1 MKTFVAACLFSA
13 YRRYLCIFS
22 LKIYIFSLKIHIF
35 KLKIEI
41 FSLAFPFFS
50 GMFLLIYPDE
60 KERVRGAILKKV
72 RKKAEEAQGHCVFI
86 AIFVHYLSKQREKM
100 KRIIFML
107 AVMML
112 SIGLAAAQ
120 QKQAVISAKETS
132 YDFGTIQEADGKVAH
147 TFVIDNTGTG
157 PLVIT
162 RVIASCGCTT
172 PEWTKEP
179 IAPGK
184 SGEVKITYN
193 PANRPGAFVKTISLY
208 SNGKKGSFI
217 LTIKGKVVGK

>member
-1 MKTFVAACLFSA
+1 M
-13 YRRYLCIFS
+13 RI
-22 LKIYIFSLKIHIF
+22 
-35 KLKIEI
+35 
-41 FSLAFPFFS
+41 
-50 GMFLLIYPDE
+50 
-60 KERVRGAILKKV
+60 
-72 RKKAEEAQGHCVFI
+72 RKKQGFSRRLRADCSGF
-86 AIFVHYLSKQREKM
+86 RN
-100 KRIIFML
+100 
-107 AVMML
+107 
-112 SIGLAAAQ
+112 
-120 QKQAVISAKETS
+120 
-132 YDFGTIQEADGKVAH
+132 DDNQEADGKVAH